1 MTKALLSKR
10 GVEFDAFD
18 VANDPAA
25 LASLRALGYSSVPV
39 VVVGDRALAGWN
51 PTRLAELVGF
61 AHDERAAPPEE
72 LIGSIGQI
80 VDAAIRAVSDVPD
93 GCWERSGPGRPR
105 PLRELARHLFEVVE
119 RGVDADVLN
128 AFPAG
133 TWLPNRDVPTLA
145 SSRLMVRYGESV
157 RAKFATWYVPPL
169 DAAAFARQIDADV
182 GARTLTQVLERT
194 RLHAGQHL
202 RQIYAILHMCGV
214 EPADDLLSDEALLH
228 MGLELPAD
236 VF

>member
-1 MTKALLSKR
+1 MTKALLSQR

-18 VANDPAA
+18 VANDPEA
-25 LASLRALGYSSVPV
+25 LASLRALGYSSVPL

-61 AHDERAAPPEE
+61 AYDERAAPPEE

-80 VDAAIRAVSDVPD
+80 VDAAIRAVSVVPD
-93 GCWERSGPGRPR
+93 GCWERNDADRRR

-119 RGVDADVLN
+119 RGVDADVLGS
-128 AFPAG
+128 FPAG
-133 TWLPNRDVPTLA
+133 TWLPNRNLPTLA
-145 SSRLMVRYGESV
+145 SSGLMVRYGESV
-157 RAKFATWYVPPL
+157 RAKFAAWYAPPL
-169 DAAAFARQIDADV
+169 DTAAFARQIDADV
-182 GARTLTQVLERT
+182 GPRTLTQVLERT

-202 RQIYAILHMCGV
+202 RQIYAILNMCGV
-214 EPADDLLSDEALLH
+214 TVADALSDDALRR